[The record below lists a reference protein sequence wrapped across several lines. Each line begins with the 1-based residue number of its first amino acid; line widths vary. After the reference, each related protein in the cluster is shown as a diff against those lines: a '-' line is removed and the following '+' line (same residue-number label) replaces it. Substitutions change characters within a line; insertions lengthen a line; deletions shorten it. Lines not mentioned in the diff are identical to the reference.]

1 VSKKFGL
8 TKGHTQN
15 HSRTVKTG
23 YSILPT
29 ILLVSCLASQRM
41 LAAGTP
47 APGKQRTSEAVKA
60 TEKEHS
66 ASKPIFYSLHGYIK
80 AVLAQDPGLVATR
93 LAQLSNQDEVRS
105 TRASYLPH
113 LSMRAN
119 LGVVNGNSSF
129 QFFRATTK
137 PVTVKIPGTQATTTV
152 SQPVEFKTINFGEF
166 DSFGPNLTM
175 PFFKDGTFLG
185 INTPPAV
192 NIKRAEG
199 QILTARARSDE
210 QEVIYRASDIYL
222 RAISTGNQAMIL
234 KQHLDLVQKQTDI
247 MHERAKYGL
256 VSTADVTVA
265 DTKLAESQLELTDAM
280 QLAISSFFRV
290 AELVGLDGPS
300 LLRIDT
306 KYPETEP
313 LPAFDG
319 VVLRSNLNHPEIQAQ
334 VAEADKAKAEAALKR
349 SQLLPSGEIQSSY
362 RWGNNYVEPFQDR
375 WVSLLSLTAPIFDF
389 GDRYYASKAAEKKL
403 EEENTAVAKVH
414 DNVRQAIFDALTH
427 LTNVREHEAS
437 DAVLVAERQR
447 TVDRLNELAKFEMA
461 PVPTLLQAQI
471 DLLETKRVQ
480 EEDKLQVLLNSA
492 NLEKVSAGEWKW
504 SKSGG

>member
-1 VSKKFGL
+1 
-8 TKGHTQN
+8 
-15 HSRTVKTG
+15 
-23 YSILPT
+23 
-29 ILLVSCLASQRM
+29 
-41 LAAGTP
+41 
-47 APGKQRTSEAVKA
+47 
-60 TEKEHS
+60 
-66 ASKPIFYSLHGYIK
+66 
-80 AVLAQDPGLVATR
+80 
-93 LAQLSNQDEVRS
+93 
-105 TRASYLPH
+105 
-113 LSMRAN
+113 
-119 LGVVNGNSSF
+119 
-129 QFFRATTK
+129 
-137 PVTVKIPGTQATTTV
+137 
-152 SQPVEFKTINFGEF
+152 
-166 DSFGPNLTM
+166 
-175 PFFKDGTFLG
+175 
-185 INTPPAV
+185 
-192 NIKRAEG
+192 
-199 QILTARARSDE
+199 
-210 QEVIYRASDIYL
+210 
-222 RAISTGNQAMIL
+222 
-234 KQHLDLVQKQTDI
+234 
-247 MHERAKYGL
+247 
-256 VSTADVTVA
+256 
-265 DTKLAESQLELTDAM
+265 
-280 QLAISSFFRV
+280 
-290 AELVGLDGPS
+290 
-300 LLRIDT
+300 
-306 KYPETEP
+306 
-313 LPAFDG
+313 
-319 VVLRSNLNHPEIQAQ
+319 VLRSNLNHPEIQAQ